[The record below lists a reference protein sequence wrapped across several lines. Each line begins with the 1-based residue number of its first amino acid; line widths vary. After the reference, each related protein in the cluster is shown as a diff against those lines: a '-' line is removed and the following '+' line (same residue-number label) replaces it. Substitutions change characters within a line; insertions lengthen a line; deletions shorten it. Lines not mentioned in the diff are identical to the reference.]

1 MFFYALG
8 RKSLPA
14 RLSIKPSHGGFM
26 SNMVSS
32 YLSPTPPKMQALCPA
47 GIHSGIRLLTA
58 SWDSNPS
65 VHHGT
70 LTPPWFSPSCVQ
82 KYHCAATDHSCTRK
96 QSGLT
101 DRSALPSILTI
112 FALSADVTPRHRAV
126 PEECI
131 CSFQGSE
138 IRSCLAPDMYKF
150 NCRDG
155 TILGTGNGDSLP
167 GLWRFA
173 KSR

>member
-65 VHHGT
+65 VV
-70 LTPPWFSPSCVQ
+70 LTELRTEVSLCCDGS
-82 KYHCAATDHSCTRK
+82 HSCTRK

-101 DRSALPSILTI
+101 DRSALPSFLMI

-167 GLWRFA
+167 GL
-173 KSR
+173 